1 MQAAVDAVIVGG
13 GLAGLYSAY
22 LLSQQGCTVVILE
35 ARDRLGGRIHG
46 LALENGDTL
55 DLGPSWFWP
64 HQKHIAQLC
73 RQFELTVFEQF
84 TSGDALYQ
92 ASLDSA
98 IKRFAG
104 AGTLTSYRIDGGVN
118 QLVQALSRSMDDRFI
133 HLNQP
138 VHRVFRRNNLWEV
151 ETTTRTFQGKR
162 LIIAAPPRVM
172 LESSN
177 IAEHLPAALQSA
189 LSSTP
194 TWMAAQAKFVAHYA
208 TPFWRQTG
216 LAGEAFSRVG
226 PLVEMHDA
234 SAGDARSFGLF
245 GFIGV
250 SAQQRASIDQEALHQ
265 ACLGQ
270 LGQVFGSQALNP
282 IRSVIE
288 DWSQQAFTCTDQD
301 RLQAPQ
307 HPECNLADF
316 SAFLSEQQ
324 LAFASTEVA
333 SHEAGYLE
341 GALIAARAVVARC

>member
-1 MQAAVDAVIVGG
+1 MQAAVDVVVVGG

-22 LLSQQGCTVVILE
+22 LLSQQGCTVIVLE

-46 LALENGDTL
+46 LELENGDTL

-64 HQKHIAQLC
+64 HQNHIAQFC
-73 RQFELTVFEQF
+73 RQFDLTVFEQY

-92 ASLDSA
+92 ASPNSA

-104 AGTLTSYRIDGGVN
+104 AGTLTSYRIDGGVSR
-118 QLVQALSRSMDDRFI
+118 LIQALSRSLGDGSV

-138 VHRVFRRNNLWEV
+138 VHRVFRRNSTWQI
-151 ETTTRTFQGKR
+151 ETTTRTFQGRR
-162 LIIAAPPRVM
+162 LIIATPPRVM

-177 IAEHLPAALQSA
+177 LAEHLPAALQLA
-189 LSSTP
+189 LSNTP

-226 PLVEMHDA
+226 PLVEIHDA

-250 SAQQRASIDQEALHQ
+250 SAQQRASLDQNALRQ
-265 ACLGQ
+265 ACLEQ
-270 LGQVFGSQALNP
+270 LGQVFGAQALNP

-288 DWSQQAFTCTDQD
+288 DWSQQAFTCTEQD

-316 SAFLSEQQ
+316 SAFLKEQQ

-341 GALIAARAVVARC
+341 GALIAAKAVLVRH